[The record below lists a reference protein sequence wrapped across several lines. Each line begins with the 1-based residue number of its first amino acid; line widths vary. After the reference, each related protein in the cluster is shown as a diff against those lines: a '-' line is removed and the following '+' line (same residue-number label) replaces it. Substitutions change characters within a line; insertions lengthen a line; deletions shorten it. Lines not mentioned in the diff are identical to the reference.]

1 MKNYFTIQLIFDTMH
16 DLTTLFD
23 TIHGPTVL
31 FQLPFSFSFSF
42 SFIDGTFNN
51 KFSIS
56 AKYIVSKPTLNAKWS
71 VNLHTDKHWLM

>member
-1 MKNYFTIQLIFDTMH
+1 MH

-56 AKYIVSKPTLNAKWS
+56 AKYIVSKPTLNAK
-71 VNLHTDKHWLM
+71 

>member
-23 TIHGPTVL
+23 TIHDPTVL

-56 AKYIVSKPTLNAKWS
+56 AKYIVSKPTLNAK
-71 VNLHTDKHWLM
+71 